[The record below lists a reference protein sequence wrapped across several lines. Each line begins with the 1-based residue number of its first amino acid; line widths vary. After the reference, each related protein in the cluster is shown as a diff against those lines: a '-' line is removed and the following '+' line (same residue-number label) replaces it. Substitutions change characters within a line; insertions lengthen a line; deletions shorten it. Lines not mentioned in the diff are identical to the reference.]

1 MLEVKSELFRLNTI
15 IKLIQK
21 NQDKGITTL
30 SFLLEKLNEHI
41 ENNNDS
47 KVTQRTLERDIKK
60 LREGYVN
67 IEVQRVGKNSIY
79 VINGNS
85 DFLGEFLNEEEQRT
99 LPFLL
104 EIIQSQHEFEAI
116 TWLKANLHH
125 LGIEFSDRGEK
136 HFIMHQPEMKN
147 HDRILRLGSQLIEHV
162 ERQEAVQF
170 LYNPVNSSKEQKMQI
185 VAPLQVRCYDGRFY
199 LVGCYWGS
207 KGPYENITVYAL
219 DRIEGLDLN
228 AAVDEEEYE
237 RKLEEFEDSNENPV
251 LRFNYKK
258 LAKAAGLRNYFD
270 HSIGVVVD
278 SRKKPQD
285 IYFKCRDWVVGYL
298 ENRPLHRSQRVLEVL
313 PHQIALR
320 KDEIVIGI
328 HVYDTVEVEF
338 ATARFRNDCV
348 RLELKKGVFE
358 KYVKPKEV
366 KKKK

>member
-1 MLEVKSELFRLNTI
+1 MLEVKSDLFRLNTI

-21 NQDKGITTL
+21 NQDKGITAL
-30 SFLLEKLNEHI
+30 SFLLEKLNEQI
-41 ENNNDS
+41 GNNNDS
-47 KVTQRTLERDIKK
+47 EVTKRTLERDIKK
-60 LREGYVN
+60 LREEGVN
-67 IEVQRVGKNSIY
+67 VEVQRVGRNSIY
-79 VINGNS
+79 VINGKF
-85 DFLGEFLNEEEQRT
+85 DFLGEFLNEEEERT

-104 EIIQSQHEFEAI
+104 EIIQSQREFEAI
-116 TWLKANLHH
+116 TWLKANLHN

-147 HDRILRLGSQLIEHV
+147 HDKILRLSSQLIEHI
-162 ERQEAVQF
+162 ERQEVVQF
-170 LYNPVNSSKEQKMQI
+170 LYNPVNADKEQKMQL

-207 KGPYENITVYAL
+207 KGPYENITVYAV
-219 DRIEGLDLN
+219 DRIEGLIVN
-228 AAVDEEEYE
+228 VAVDEESYE
-237 RKLEEFEDSNENPV
+237 RMLEESQEACDAPLFH
-251 LRFNYKK
+251 FNHKK
-258 LAKAAGLRNYFD
+258 LVRSVGLKNYFD
-270 HSIGVVVD
+270 NSIGVVVD
-278 SRKKPQD
+278 LKKEPQD

-298 ENRPLHRSQRVLEVL
+298 ENRPLHSSQRVVEVP
-313 PHQIALR
+313 PHQLVLR
-320 KDEIVIGI
+320 KDEVVISI